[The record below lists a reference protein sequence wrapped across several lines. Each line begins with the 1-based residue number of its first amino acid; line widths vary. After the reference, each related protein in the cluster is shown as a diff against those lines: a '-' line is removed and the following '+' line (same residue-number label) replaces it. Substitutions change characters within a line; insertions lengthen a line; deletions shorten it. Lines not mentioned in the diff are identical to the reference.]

1 MTAPV
6 PTSLTTATP
15 SLQRRVS
22 IIVVGLLALLLVI
35 LGIVIDVS
43 LDVQA
48 RHNLNDRLVAATS
61 RADALVAA
69 HTTPS
74 QIAAELNGGS
84 IRALLITSEGA
95 TFGDPAISPDTTAG
109 PATPLLPPPPPPPPR
124 GGPRGWGR
132 PPPPWRPPPPPRWG
146 PAPPP
151 PPWWGPAPPPPA
163 GPPSPPDAPPPLAWA
178 PPAPPPWGPPPP
190 PPGGPPPPDAT
201 ATAVVHPLPGGGRI
215 ILVAD
220 TTQTTQVTRQLRE
233 VMIGA
238 GLITLAIAA
247 LLLVAASRAALRPL
261 DRLTALA
268 KDITTGDRG
277 RRLHPDRAQTELGRA
292 ASAFDGM
299 LDVLE
304 ASEQRAQRAA
314 EAAQR
319 AETATRRF
327 LVDAA
332 HELRTPIA
340 GIQVAAEQLASNTS
354 QDDADTA
361 ARRQHRRATL
371 LISDARRAARL
382 VADMLDL
389 SRIDAGIPLNVQDT
403 DIATI
408 VDAEADRA
416 AMLAPQLTVT
426 RTGQTALTVQADPT
440 RVAQIMSNLLD
451 NARRHTP
458 RGGRITIDLN
468 YDTLSAAGHLVVVT
482 VTDTGHGIADEQR
495 ERVFERLVRLDTA
508 RTRDHGGA
516 GLGLPIARALARA
529 HGGDL
534 ICVSH
539 QGGARFRLTLP
550 GGEG

>member
-1 MTAPV
+1 MTVPV
-6 PTSLTTATP
+6 PDRATTATP
-15 SLQRRVS
+15 SLQRRVTL
-22 IIVVGLLALLLVI
+22 IVVGLLTLLMLALGV
-35 LGIVIDVS
+35 VIDVS
-43 LDVQA
+43 LDAQA
-48 RHNLNDRLVAATS
+48 RRNLNDRLVATTS

-69 HTTPS
+69 HTAPS

-84 IRALLITSEGA
+84 IRALLITGQGA
-95 TFGDPAISPDTTAG
+95 TYGDPAIRPDTTAG
-109 PATPLLPPPPPPPPR
+109 PATPLLPPPPPPPP
-124 GGPRGWGR
+124 
-132 PPPPWRPPPPPRWG
+132 
-146 PAPPP
+146 
-151 PPWWGPAPPPPA
+151 PA
-163 GPPSPPDAPPPLAWA
+163 GPPWWHRPPGPPGPAAPDAPA
-178 PPAPPPWGPPPP
+178 PPEWGPPFGAPPPRFGERPPPP
-190 PPGGPPPPDAT
+190 PPGGPPPPEST
-201 ATAVVHPLPGGGRI
+201 ATAVVHPLPGGARL

-220 TTQTTQVTRQLRE
+220 TSQTTQVTRQLRRL
-233 VMIGA
+233 MIVA
-238 GLITLAIAA
+238 GLITLAVAA
-247 LLLVAASRAALRPL
+247 TLLVAASRVALRPL
-261 DRLTALA
+261 ERLTALA

-277 RRLHPDRAQTELGRA
+277 LRLNPDRDNTELGRA

-304 ASEQRAQRAA
+304 TSERRAQHAA
-314 EAAQR
+314 ETAQR

-340 GIQVAAEQLASNTS
+340 GIQVAAEQLASNVS
-354 QDDADTA
+354 DDDTDSA
-361 ARRQHRRATL
+361 GLRQHRRATL

-389 SRIDAGIPLNVQDT
+389 SRIDAGLPLDVQPT

-426 RTGQTALTVQADPT
+426 RTGLTEFGIRADAT
-440 RVAQIMSNLLD
+440 RVAQVLSNLLD

-458 RGGRITIDLN
+458 GAGLITIHLDRQQSSAGGDL
-468 YDTLSAAGHLVVVT
+468 AVVT
-482 VTDTGHGIADEQR
+482 VTDTGPGIPEDER
-495 ERVFERLVRLDTA
+495 ERVFARLVRLDTA

-534 ICVSH
+534 VCLAH
-539 QGGARFRLTLP
+539 DGGAQFRLTLP
-550 GGEG
+550 TG

>member
-1 MTAPV
+1 M
-6 PTSLTTATP
+6 
-15 SLQRRVS
+15 
-22 IIVVGLLALLLVI
+22 
-35 LGIVIDVS
+35 
-43 LDVQA
+43 
-48 RHNLNDRLVAATS
+48 
-61 RADALVAA
+61 
-69 HTTPS
+69 
-74 QIAAELNGGS
+74 
-84 IRALLITSEGA
+84 
-95 TFGDPAISPDTTAG
+95 
-109 PATPLLPPPPPPPPR
+109 
-124 GGPRGWGR
+124 
-132 PPPPWRPPPPPRWG
+132 
-146 PAPPP
+146 
-151 PPWWGPAPPPPA
+151 
-163 GPPSPPDAPPPLAWA
+163 
-178 PPAPPPWGPPPP
+178 
-190 PPGGPPPPDAT
+190 
-201 ATAVVHPLPGGGRI
+201 VHPLPGGGRI
-215 ILVAD
+215 IFVAD

-238 GLITLAIAA
+238 GLVTLAIAT
-247 LLLVAASRAALRPL
+247 LLLVAASRVALRPL

-277 RRLHPDRAQTELGRA
+277 RRLHPDRAHTELGRA

-304 ASEQRAQRAA
+304 ASEQRAQHAA

-319 AETATRRF
+319 AETSTRRF

-340 GIQVAAEQLASNTS
+340 GIQVAAEQLASNAS
-354 QDDADTA
+354 QDDTDEA

-371 LISDARRAARL
+371 LFSDARRAARL

-389 SRIDAGIPLNVQDT
+389 SRIDAGLPLNVQDT

-426 RTGQTALTVQADPT
+426 RTGLTALTVQADPT
-440 RVAQIMSNLLD
+440 RVAQILSNLLD

-468 YDTLSAAGHLVVVT
+468 YDKLSPARKLVVVT
-482 VTDTGHGIADEQR
+482 VTDTGYGIPDEER

-539 QGGARFRLTLP
+539 QGGAQFRLTLP
-550 GGEG
+550 GGEA